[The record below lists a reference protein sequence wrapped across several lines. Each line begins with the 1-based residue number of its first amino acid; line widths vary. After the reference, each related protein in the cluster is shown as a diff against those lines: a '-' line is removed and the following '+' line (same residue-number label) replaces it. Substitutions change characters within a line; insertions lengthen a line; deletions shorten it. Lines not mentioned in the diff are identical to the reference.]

1 MKWIA
6 SSREICHGKIFPFC
20 KACRARHRLV
30 MLTSGFHRLCK
41 IEIRG
46 KHAGESS
53 IACYIRSRSDV
64 QVQTPHTN
72 TTHTPPTQTTTTT
85 THKQT
90 HTQTHTHKIDPS
102 FPISSLQAANTFDE
116 EIKILQA
123 PTSSLP
129 WFVIRGSTW
138 IYQVICPEHI
148 AKSPRRVRQRRL
160 T

>member
-1 MKWIA
+1 MNV
-6 SSREICHGKIFPFC
+6 SSRELCHGKIFPFC

-64 QVQTPHTN
+64 QVQTRHTN

-85 THKQT
+85 THKHT
-90 HTQTHTHKIDPS
+90 HTHTHTHKLIQVFPS
-102 FPISSLQAANTFDE
+102 LLFRLPTHLMKRLRSSRLPPHPSLD
-116 EIKILQA
+116 L
-123 PTSSLP
+123 SSERA
-129 WFVIRGSTW
+129 RGS
-138 IYQVICPEHI
+138 IKRY
-148 AKSPRRVRQRRL
+148 ALNMSPSLRDESGNAV
-160 T
+160 